1 MNQLS
6 AETTVDAR
14 SFMVYVERPEE
25 EVKGLIV
32 VLSAAVILSHVQ
44 CCHHITFSESKRCLK
59 ICQFHFLISTL
70 LIIIKK

>member
-25 EVKGLIV
+25 EVKGFIV
-32 VLSAAVILSHVQ
+32 VLSAAVIISRPQ
-44 CCHHITFSESKRCLK
+44 CCHHITFSVSKCCL
-59 ICQFHFLISTL
+59 
-70 LIIIKK
+70 

>member
-25 EVKGLIV
+25 EVKGVIIV
-32 VLSAAVILSHVQ
+32 IIVIL
-44 CCHHITFSESKRCLK
+44 IT
-59 ICQFHFLISTL
+59 IVIIT
-70 LIIIKK
+70 IIIIVIIVSIEGLKSL